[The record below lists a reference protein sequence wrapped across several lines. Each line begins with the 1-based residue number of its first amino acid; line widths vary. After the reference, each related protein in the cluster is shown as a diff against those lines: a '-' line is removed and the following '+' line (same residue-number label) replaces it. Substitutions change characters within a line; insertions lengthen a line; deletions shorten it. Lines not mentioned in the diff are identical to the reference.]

1 MEFIKTDI
9 EGVVLI
15 RPVKHGDA
23 RGYFMETFKQAEFD
37 AAIPGV
43 NFVQANESLSSRGVL
58 RGLHM
63 QLGEWS
69 QAKLVRVSR
78 GKVVDVA
85 VDMRPDS
92 PTFGRHIA
100 VELSEENAMQMFVP
114 RGFAHGFIVLCDI
127 AQFQYRVDNVYAP
140 QAEITIRFDDPTL
153 AVNWPDPG
161 CELLLSAR
169 DSGALSFGQALEL
182 IKQGSK

>member
-85 VDMRPDS
+85 
-92 PTFGRHIA
+92 
-100 VELSEENAMQMFVP
+100 
-114 RGFAHGFIVLCDI
+114 
-127 AQFQYRVDNVYAP
+127 Y
-140 QAEITIRFDDPTL
+140 TL
-153 AVNWPDPG
+153 LN
-161 CELLLSAR
+161 
-169 DSGALSFGQALEL
+169 
-182 IKQGSK
+182 